1 MTETRGDPRVE
12 PKVEPQV
19 EPMSGWKRTH
29 SCGALRAGDAGKTV
43 TLMGWVFRRR
53 DHGGL
58 IFVDIRDREGITQ
71 CVFNPADGA
80 PAHAKV
86 QGVRGE
92 FVLAVRGT
100 VAPRPA
106 GTENAKIP
114 TGAVEVHAAELK
126 VLNDCRPL
134 PFQIDSEGDAEVDE
148 TLRLKYRYLD
158 MRRASVLKAFQ
169 VRDLLC
175 RAVRDYLHEHG
186 FLEVETP
193 FLTRSTPEGARD
205 FLVPSRL
212 QPGSFY
218 ALPQSP
224 QLFKQLLMVAGFERY
239 FQIVRCFRDEDLR
252 KDRQPEFTQVDIETS
267 FLDRDDFLPIVE
279 GMVAAIWRRVKGV
292 ELALPF
298 PRLAY
303 DEAMA
308 RFGSDKPDLRFG
320 LELQD
325 VSALFAGG
333 EFQAFAQVVAGGGA
347 VRALRIPGAGGMSRK
362 ELDDLTAEAKQAGA
376 KGLVWIKVT
385 SEGVNSP
392 VAKFLAA
399 VQERLLSST
408 AAATG
413 DLLLLVGDAPAVA
426 ATVLGRLR
434 VDLARRFKLVPE
446 DRDVFAW
453 VIDFP
458 LVEWN
463 ADEKRWDAVHHPFTA
478 PRDEDLPLLESDPGK
493 ARAKAYDLVLNGQEA
508 AGGSIRIHQQ
518 SVQERLFGLIG
529 ISKEEARA
537 RFGFLLEALEFGA
550 PPMGG
555 IAFGLDR
562 LAASLAGQESI
573 REVIAFPKTQ
583 KGTCPLTGAPAPV
596 DARQLRD
603 LGISMVE
610 GAGPA

>member
-1 MTETRGDPRVE
+1 LGE
-12 PKVEPQV
+12 
-19 EPMSGWKRTH
+19 WKRTH
-29 SCGALRAGDAGKTV
+29 RCGELRQSHAGQAV
-43 TLMGWVFRRR
+43 TLMGWAFHRR

-58 IFVDIRDREGITQ
+58 IFIDLRDREGLAQ
-71 CVFNPADGA
+71 CVFDPAEAGD
-80 PAHAKV
+80 AHRKA
-86 QGVRGE
+86 QSVRGE

-106 GTENAKIP
+106 GTENPKLA
-114 TGAVEVHAAELK
+114 TGAVEVRVAEVK
-126 VLNDCRPL
+126 ILNECRPL
-134 PFQIDSEGDAEVDE
+134 PFQVTDEGEVDE

-158 MRRASVLKAFQ
+158 MRRPSVLRAFQ
-169 VRDLLC
+169 IRDRVC
-175 RAVRDYLHEHG
+175 RAVRDFLHREG

-252 KDRQPEFTQVDIETS
+252 RDRQPEFTQIDIETS
-267 FLDRDDFLPIVE
+267 FLDRDDFLPIIE
-279 GMVAAIWRRVKGV
+279 GMVAEVWQRVKGV
-292 ELALPF
+292 ELARPF

-303 DEAMA
+303 DEAIA
-308 RFGSDKPDLRFG
+308 RYGSDKPDLRFG
-320 LELQD
+320 LELVD

-333 EFQAFAQVVAGGGA
+333 EFQAFAQVVGGGGA
-347 VRALRIPGAGGMSRK
+347 VKALRVPGAASMSRK
-362 ELDDLTAEAKQAGA
+362 DLDDLTTEAKQAGA
-376 KGLVWIKVT
+376 KGLVWIKVNPD
-385 SEGVNSP
+385 GLQSP
-392 VAKFLAA
+392 VARFLHA
-399 VQERLLSST
+399 VQERLL
-408 AAATG
+408 AEVGAGAG
-413 DLLLLVGDAPAVA
+413 DLVLLVGDAPEVA
-426 ATVLGRLR
+426 ATVLGRFR
-434 VDLARRFKLVPE
+434 VDLARRFDLIPGN
-446 DRDVFAW
+446 RDVFAW

-463 ADEKRWDAVHHPFTA
+463 AEEKRWDAVHHPFTA
-478 PRDEDLPLLESDPGK
+478 PRDEDLPLLESDPGR

-529 ISKEEARA
+529 ISKEQARA
-537 RFGFLLEALEFGA
+537 RFGFLLDALEFGA

-562 LAASLAGQESI
+562 LVASLAGHESI

-583 KGTCPLTGAPAPV
+583 KGTCPLTDAPAPV
-596 DARQLRD
+596 DAPQLRE
-603 LGISMVE
+603 LGIRVVE
-610 GAGPA
+610 

>member
-1 MTETRGDPRVE
+1 MGA
-12 PKVEPQV
+12 
-19 EPMSGWKRTH
+19 WKRTH
-29 SCGALRAGDAGKTV
+29 GCGALRAANAGQTV
-43 TLMGWVFRRR
+43 TLMGWAFRRR

-58 IFVDIRDREGITQ
+58 VFVDLRDREGLTQ
-71 CVFNPADGA
+71 CVFDPKEA
-80 PAHAKV
+80 PEAHDKV
-86 QGVRGE
+86 EGVRAE

-100 VAPRPA
+100 VALRPP
-106 GTENAKIP
+106 GTENSKLP
-114 TGAVEVHAAELK
+114 TGAVEVRVSEMK
-126 VLNDCRPL
+126 ILNDSRPL
-134 PFQIDSEGDAEVDE
+134 PFQLEDEGEVDE

-158 MRRASVLKAFQ
+158 MRRPSVLKAFQ
-169 VRDLLC
+169 VRDQVC
-175 RAVRDYLHEHG
+175 RAVRDYLHTEG

-205 FLVPSRL
+205 FLVPSRM

-252 KDRQPEFTQVDIETS
+252 KDRQPEFTQIDIETS
-267 FLDRDDFLPIVE
+267 FLDRDDFLPIIE
-279 GMVAAIWRRVKGV
+279 GMVAEIWRRVKGV
-292 ELALPF
+292 ELARPF

-303 DEAMA
+303 DDAMA

-325 VSALFAGG
+325 ASALFAGG
-333 EFQAFAQVVAGGGA
+333 EFQAFAQTVAGGGA
-347 VRALRIPGAGGMSRK
+347 VKALRIPSAGGMSRK
-362 ELDDLTAEAKQAGA
+362 ELDDLTSEAKQLGA

-385 SEGVNSP
+385 AEGLQSP
-392 VAKFLAA
+392 VAKFLTA
-399 VQERLLSST
+399 VQDRLLALTGGT
-408 AAATG
+408 AG
-413 DLLLLVGDAPAVA
+413 DLLLLVADTPVVA
-426 ATVLGRLR
+426 ASVLGRLR
-434 VDLARRFKLVPE
+434 VDLARRFRLIPE
-446 DRDVFAW
+446 GRDIFAW

-478 PRDEDLPLLESDPGK
+478 PRDEDLALLESDPGK

-583 KGTCPLTGAPAPV
+583 KGTCPLTDAPAPV

-603 LGISMVE
+603 LGIRVVE